1 MAERLFTDQE
11 LLKLNDQG
19 LNIVQIAKELG
30 VGKAA
35 VSRRL
40 KRLREKV
47 VPEVVKEFALVG
59 ASGADVIDRGLNA
72 MDQLLKINNIV
83 NNELDFLQTSIANC
97 QPLQRPVLQKQQLSH
112 VAEVR
117 QQISLLTQIAQ
128 TLSQFEEVRKF
139 QEIVISEIG
148 KCDEET
154 RNRILTRLEQA
165 CPTGAALDLG

>member
-1 MAERLFTDQE
+1 MAERLFTDQQ
-11 LLKLNDQG
+11 LINLHAQG
-19 LNIVQIAKELG
+19 LNMVEIAKRLG

-47 VPEVVKEFALVG
+47 VPEVVREFALVG
-59 ASGADVIDRGLNA
+59 SSGAEVIGRGLDA
-72 MDQLLKINNIV
+72 MGQLLRINHIV
-83 NNELDFLQTSIANC
+83 NKELDFLQTSMVSC
-97 QPLQRPVLQKQQLSH
+97 EPLQRPILQRQQLAH
-112 VAEVR
+112 VAEIR

-148 KCDEET
+148 ECDEET
-154 RNRILTRLEQA
+154 RNRILARLEQA
-165 CPTGAALDLG
+165 CPAGAAIDLS

>member
-97 QPLQRPVLQKQQLSH
+97 QPLQRPVLQKQQ
-112 VAEVR
+112 
-117 QQISLLTQIAQ
+117 